1 MPTAEAAAPD
11 GKLIAIH
18 FWPSFQVR
26 QRATPV
32 ANLSPWV
39 NVVSRHPVAGAKVAM
54 VMNEN
59 HKPGTGESQ
68 GITFQRVLFD
78 RSEAVAHRD
87 GGSHARTW
95 REEQPAAQ
103 DNTGFSC
110 EFQIVSRNHG
120 EGPSLTIG
128 WAHVYSEYEYFNYD
142 ARAVLEADEYII
154 VPVIARAKT
163 KRGISME
170 NEHLFLF
177 RVEADKIVW
186 GRIYA
191 DTARGR
197 DVLEGREP
205 RRYPKL
211 IL

>member
-1 MPTAEAAAPD
+1 MSIWAYQISTGVTMKHVSLVAACKKAFTGFEKND
-11 GKLIAIH
+11 KSDL
-18 FWPSFQVR
+18 
-26 QRATPV
+26 V
-32 ANLSPWV
+32 AVLAD
-39 NVVSRHPVAGAKVAM
+39 NVVFEFSDSLPYG
-54 VMNEN
+54 
-59 HKPGTGESQ
+59 
-68 GITFQRVLFD
+68 GIY
-78 RSEAVAHRD
+78 EGKA
-87 GGSHARTW
+87 
-95 REEQPAAQ
+95 
-103 DNTGFSC
+103 
-110 EFQIVSRNHG
+110 EFQAF
-120 EGPSLTIG
+120 
-128 WAHVYSEYEYFNYD
+128 WAHVYSQYEYFNYD

-163 KRGISME
+163 KHGISME